1 MKTYSIFQEYIWL
14 VSMLRRYGKLSLEE
28 LNGHWVK
35 TEMSGGVPIPRTT
48 FNRHRDAILDMLG
61 IIIDCDKKD
70 HYRYYIANEEVLH
83 ENTIQNWML
92 STLSVNNL
100 LAESRGV
107 HERILLESIP
117 SDGEHLHRFIEAMK
131 QSVRIIVK
139 YRRYGAEE
147 ESTMLLDPYFV
158 KLTNRRWYAV
168 VKHPDTEGR
177 EGGLFTLA
185 FDRIRSLELTDW
197 KFDYDKD
204 FVPARWF
211 DDCYGIVNDHD
222 VPVERVVIRAYGR
235 EAHYM
240 RDLPLH
246 HTQREIGQ
254 GEDYTD
260 FELTLRPTADFFT
273 PLLSRGRFI
282 KVLEPEWVAE
292 DVAWAHREAAR
303 LYEND

>member
-14 VSMLRRYGKLSLEE
+14 VSTLQRYGKLSLEE

-117 SDGEHLHRFIEAMK
+117 SDGEPLHRFIEAMK

-139 YRRYGAEE
+139 YRRYGADG

-158 KLTNRRWYAV
+158 KLTNRRW
-168 VKHPDTEGR
+168 
-177 EGGLFTLA
+177 
-185 FDRIRSLELTDW
+185 
-197 KFDYDKD
+197 
-204 FVPARWF
+204 
-211 DDCYGIVNDHD
+211 
-222 VPVERVVIRAYGR
+222 
-235 EAHYM
+235 
-240 RDLPLH
+240 
-246 HTQREIGQ
+246 
-254 GEDYTD
+254 
-260 FELTLRPTADFFT
+260 
-273 PLLSRGRFI
+273 
-282 KVLEPEWVAE
+282 
-292 DVAWAHREAAR
+292 
-303 LYEND
+303 